1 MTKLLEQ
8 AVEEAKTVPE
18 SKQDEVASFIFEE
31 VQRAKL
37 LAGIEEGERAIAEGR
52 VVSHEEA
59 KHRMAKWLK

>member
-18 SKQDEVASFIFEE
+18 SRQDEVAQFIFEE

-37 LAGIEEGERAIAEGR
+37 LAGIERAELDFAAGR
-52 VVSHEEA
+52 VFTHEQA
-59 KHRMAKWLK
+59 KERMAKWLK

>member
-31 VQRAKL
+31 VQRAKM
-37 LAGIEEGERAIAEGR
+37 LAGIERAEQDIAAGR
-52 VVSHEEA
+52 VFTHEQA
-59 KHRMAKWLK
+59 KERMQKWLK